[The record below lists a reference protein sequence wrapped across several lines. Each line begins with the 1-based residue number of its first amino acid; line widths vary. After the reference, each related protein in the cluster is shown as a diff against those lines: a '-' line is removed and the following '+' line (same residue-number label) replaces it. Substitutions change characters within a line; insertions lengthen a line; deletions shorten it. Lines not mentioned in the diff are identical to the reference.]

1 MMSLLQR
8 FQPPQ
13 GVFLAAQDPSNAHAA
28 PLAGALVPDHTATLL
43 AWREWAQAHAG
54 QRCQLGLSS
63 RFLLQSLRVVDD
75 SAALTASQAVSSAAA
90 DWAHYLGLSADDLAA
105 DWCVRA
111 AALPGGWLV
120 CASPRALC
128 EDLLAV
134 ARQHRVRV
142 EGLSPWWAQGLQRWL
157 ASDAAQAPGA
167 ALRLQEPGWC
177 LTAHAVAGRLQSL
190 WAQPDE
196 APPAVRH
203 VLTMPD
209 REGPEAWVQDGPIP
223 SQLILG
229 RAQPLRMAA

>member
-8 FQPPQ
+8 LRPPQ
-13 GVFLAAQDPSNAHAA
+13 GVFLAAPVAS
-28 PLAGALVPDHTATLL
+28 PLGALVPDHTPTLL

-75 SAALTASQAVSSAAA
+75 TSALTASQAVASAAA
-90 DWAHYLGLSADDLAA
+90 DWAHYLGLSADDLAT
-105 DWCVRA
+105 DWCVRT
-111 AALPGGWLV
+111 AALPGGCLV
-120 CASPRALC
+120 CASPRVLC

-142 EGLSPWWAQGLQRWL
+142 ERLGPWWARGLQQWL
-157 ASDAAQAPGA
+157 ASEAAQAPGA
-167 ALRLQEPGWC
+167 TLQLQEPGWC
-177 LTAHAVAGRLQSL
+177 LTAHADAGRLLGL
-190 WAQPDE
+190 WAQPDGG
-196 APPAVRH
+196 ATGWRH

-209 REGPEAWVQDGPIP
+209 SDAFEAWVQDGPIP

-229 RAQPLRMAA
+229 RTQPMRVAA

>member
-8 FQPPQ
+8 LRPPQ
-13 GVFLAAQDPSNAHAA
+13 GVFLAAQTNANTAS
-28 PLAGALVPDHTATLL
+28 PVGALVPDHTPTLL

-75 SAALTASQAVSSAAA
+75 SAALTASQAVASAAA
-90 DWAHYLGLSADDLAA
+90 DWAHYLGLSADDLAT

-120 CASPRALC
+120 CASPRVLC

-142 EGLSPWWAQGLQRWL
+142 ERLGPWWAQGLQQWL
-157 ASDAAQAPGA
+157 ASDAAQAPDA
-167 ALRLQEPGWC
+167 ALCLQEPGWC
-177 LTAHAVAGRLQSL
+177 LVAHADGGRLQGL
-190 WAQPDE
+190 WAQPDG
-196 APPAVRH
+196 APPVVRH

-229 RAQPLRMAA
+229 RAQPLRKAA